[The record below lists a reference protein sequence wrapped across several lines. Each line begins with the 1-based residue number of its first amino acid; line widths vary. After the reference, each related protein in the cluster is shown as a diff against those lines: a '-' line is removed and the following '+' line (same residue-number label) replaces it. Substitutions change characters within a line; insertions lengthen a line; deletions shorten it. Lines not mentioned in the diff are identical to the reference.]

1 MISGY
6 NTSEVYPVKT
16 LMKIV
21 SKQLHIH
28 GFIVTDLQSKYQ
40 REFYSS
46 FVGRVGRGEIK
57 YKEHLLVGLE
67 RAGEGILDVQSGRNF
82 GKCVIVVGEDKA

>member
-6 NTSEVYPVKT
+6 NTAETYHVKN

-28 GFIVTDLQSKYQ
+28 GFIVTDLKHKYE
-40 REFYSS
+40 REFYTA
-46 FVGRVGRGEIK
+46 FVARIGAGEIA
-57 YKEHLLVGLE
+57 YREHKLQGLE

-82 GKCVIVVGEDKA
+82 GKCVIVVGEDKV

>member
-6 NTSEVYPVKT
+6 NSKPYPISN
-16 LMKIV
+16 LFKIIG
-21 SKQLHIH
+21 QELHIH